1 MQIVERKFSPSAAL
15 TLTREGLSPVLARIL
30 ASRGVTSASEAAGN
44 VGGLIPYTEL
54 TGAVEMAEVLAD
66 AIEAGKH
73 LLIVGDYDADGATA
87 TSVGIRALRAF
98 GAKVRFLIPNR
109 IELGYGLSPELA
121 VIACTA
127 NGDEPKPDYLITVD
141 NGIASHKGIDKCNE
155 LGVPVLV
162 TDHHLPGETHP
173 EARVIV
179 NPNQIGCNF
188 PSKAMAGVGVI
199 YYVMWALQD
208 ELVARG
214 YTGMDMSFDVSKL
227 LPIVAIGTIADVV
240 SLDKNN
246 RILVNEGLQRIRRGH
261 SLPGIDALAAVAGKD
276 ARTLSTSD
284 IAFGLGPRINAAGR
298 LETMDAGVECLTTD
312 LTARAQALAQQLHE
326 INDRRKEIEGEMTE
340 EAVRRLLT
348 DVQQDRFS
356 AVLHSND
363 WHQGVIGIVAGR
375 LKERIWRPTF
385 VMATGKNGELKGSG
399 RSIPGFHLRDAL
411 DMVDRRCPGLLVKF
425 GGHAMAAGATVRE
438 GGLEEFADAFEAVA
452 RTLLKPSDLLQ
463 ILEVDGALDVD
474 EMSLETVRAL
484 KNQVW
489 GQGFLEPAFSDEF
502 DVVESRA
509 IGQGK
514 HLKLTLQKGKTRF
527 QAVKFRH
534 TDGLP
539 PARIRAVFK
548 MDANT
553 YKDTTNLQLLVE
565 YMEPVARQAA

>member
-15 TLTREGLSPVLARIL
+15 ALTREGVSPVLARIL
-30 ASRGVTSASEAAGN
+30 ASRGVSRAAEAAGN
-44 VGGLIPYTEL
+44 ISGLIPYTEL
-54 TGAVEMAEVLAD
+54 KGAVEMAEILAD
-66 AIEAGKH
+66 AIESGKR

-87 TSVGIRALRAF
+87 TSVGVRCLRAF
-98 GAKVRFLIPNR
+98 GANVQFLIPNR
-109 IELGYGLSPELA
+109 IELGYGLSTDLA
-121 VIACTA
+121 TIACTPR
-127 NGDEPKPDYLITVD
+127 GDEPKPDYIITVD
-141 NGIASHKGIDKCNE
+141 NGIASHAGIDRCNE

-162 TDHHLPGETHP
+162 TDHHLPAETHP

-179 NPNQIGCNF
+179 NPNQHGCTF
-188 PSKAMAGVGVI
+188 VSKAIAGVGVI

-214 YTGMDMSFDVSKL
+214 YVGMEPTFDVSKV

-240 SLDKNN
+240 SLDTNN
-246 RILVNEGLQRIRRGH
+246 RILVNEGLLRIRRGQ
-261 SLPGIDALAAVAGKD
+261 SMPGIDALATVAGKD
-276 ARTLSTSD
+276 ARQLSTSD
-284 IAFGLGPRINAAGR
+284 IAFGIGPRINAAGR

-312 LTARAQALAQQLHE
+312 TTARAQALAQQLHE

-348 DVQQDRFS
+348 DVQEDRYS

-375 LKERIWRPTF
+375 LKEKIWRPTF
-385 VMATGKNGELKGSG
+385 VLANGKEGELKGSG

-425 GGHAMAAGATVRE
+425 GGHAMAAGVTVRA
-438 GGLEEFADAFEAVA
+438 GGLAEFAEAFEAVA
-452 RTLLKPSDLLQ
+452 RTLLKPSDLNQ
-463 ILEVDGALDVD
+463 TLEVDGALDVA
-474 EMSLETVRAL
+474 EMSLDTVRVI

-489 GQGFLEPAFSDEF
+489 GQGFLEPAFADEF

-514 HLKLTLQKGKTRF
+514 HLKLTLQKGKVRF

-539 PARIRAVFK
+539 PARVRAVFK

-565 YMEPVARQAA
+565 YMEPVARKAA